1 VDLKYEEFFLSAW
14 AVGDPAMVVDVPAN
28 ANFQSVSNPEKGVK
42 LQKHGSFVP
51 NRMEPDTAKKLL
63 FEGQEL
69 INKGAAASDPSTR
82 AKLLFEGQELIKL
95 GAKPTATKA
104 FYPDDPSNVYHSYMN
119 EHVKFRILH
128 AGTGPSH
135 VHHLHAHQW
144 LHSPNSDNSQ
154 YLDSQMILP
163 GSTYTLEIAYGGS
176 GNRNKTVGDSIFHC
190 HFYPH
195 FAQGMWALWR
205 VHDVFEEGTQLDP
218 KTGIPLHGEPI
229 W

>member
-1 VDLKYEEFFLSAW
+1 DGFGINYGLAGIGSEILANRLGVGPMGNQDAVDLKYEEFFLSAW

-28 ANFQSVSNPEKGVK
+28 ANFQAVSNPEKGVK
-42 LQKHGSFVP
+42 VQTQGSFVP

-119 EHVKFRILH
+119 EHVK
-128 AGTGPSH
+128 
-135 VHHLHAHQW
+135 
-144 LHSPNSDNSQ
+144 
-154 YLDSQMILP
+154 
-163 GSTYTLEIAYGGS
+163 
-176 GNRNKTVGDSIFHC
+176 
-190 HFYPH
+190 
-195 FAQGMWALWR
+195 
-205 VHDVFEEGTQLDP
+205 
-218 KTGIPLHGEPI
+218 
-229 W
+229 